1 MNGIVW
7 IDNNGPMSIAWTQKV
22 EHISPQLR
30 IMRLKLGLLHKVWF

>member
-1 MNGIVW
+1 MNGIIW

-30 IMRLKLGLLHKVWF
+30 ITRLKLGLRHKVWF